1 VARRTLG
8 DVLHFFISE
17 EEQAEARRGAEA
29 GASRP
34 TRGAET
40 TTGAILLPASPDRPL
55 SCALALELAS
65 TLVPTGSPEIAASF
79 APSPLAPRVPGVRW
93 TEVADLGEMLTRP
106 RATPPALVV
115 ERPTRL
121 APLLERVSP
130 RVLDAL
136 VLPVAAAPAGL
147 AQALGFLRA
156 LAPVLGR
163 RRVLVLA
170 LGARTDAAGAE
181 LAARLGGAAERQLGL
196 HVERLGELAFDAAGY
211 RSLLRGEP
219 LQTSASDSASAH
231 ALRALGARLAARAA
245 A

>member
-1 VARRTLG
+1 MARRTLG

-17 EEQAEARRGAEA
+17 EEQAEARRGFEV
-29 GASRP
+29 P
-34 TRGAET
+34 
-40 TTGAILLPASPDRPL
+40 TGAILLPASPDRPV
-55 SCALALELAS
+55 SCALALELAAA
-65 TLVPTGSPEIAASF
+65 LVPAGSPEIAASF
-79 APSPLAPRVPGVRW
+79 APSPLAPRIPGVRW
-93 TEVADLGEMLTRP
+93 TEVTDLAEMLTRP

-115 ERPTRL
+115 ERPMRL
-121 APLLERVSP
+121 APLLERVPP

-147 AQALGFLRA
+147 SQALGFLRD
-156 LAPVLGR
+156 LAPALGG

-196 HVERLGELAFDAAGY
+196 RVERLGELAFDAAGY

-219 LQTSASDSASAH
+219 LQASAGDSASAH